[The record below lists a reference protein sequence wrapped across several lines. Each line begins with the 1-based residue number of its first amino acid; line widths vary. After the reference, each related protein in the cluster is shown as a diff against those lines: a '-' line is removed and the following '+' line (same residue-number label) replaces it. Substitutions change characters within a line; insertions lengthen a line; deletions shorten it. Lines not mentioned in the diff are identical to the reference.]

1 MYMNNDIKIH
11 KPELKAFCVIVKN
24 GNYVIADYM
33 FDGLKEAMVFES
45 QMRDKGYTT
54 ETIRKEI

>member
-1 MYMNNDIKIH
+1 MYMYTNDKIH
-11 KPELKAFCVIVKN
+11 KAELTAFCVIVKN

-33 FDGLKEAMVFES
+33 FDTLKAAMVFEN

-54 ETIRKEI
+54 ETVRQSI